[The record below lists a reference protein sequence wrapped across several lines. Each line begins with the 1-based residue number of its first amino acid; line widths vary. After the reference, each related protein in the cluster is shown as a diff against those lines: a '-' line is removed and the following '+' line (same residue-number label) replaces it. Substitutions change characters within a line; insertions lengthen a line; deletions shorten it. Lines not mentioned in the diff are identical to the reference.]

1 MAHIEKLDQG
11 PKMPH
16 QGWMGDQVG
25 LSRRSRE
32 IVARA
37 SGAACIGSALKRERG
52 HPAISFRL
60 LQPGKMAPSSSG
72 YKLAEEFPRPESIR
86 IKRSPPSHE
95 RLSG

>member
-1 MAHIEKLDQG
+1 MAHIQKLDLE
-11 PKMPH
+11 PKLPH
-16 QGWMGDQVG
+16 QGGMGAQVG

-37 SGAACIGSALKRERG
+37 SGTVCIGSALKRERG

-60 LQPGKMAPSSSG
+60 SQPRKMAPSSSG
-72 YKLAEEFPRPESIR
+72 YNLAEEFPRPESIR
-86 IKRSPPSHE
+86 IKRSPPSHQ